1 MRTRTFRPLAP
12 WRYTIAALLGTL
24 GIIGLILFAL
34 YDSVTSAKVSEQQ
47 VRENTLAAELSN
59 FLLATRE
66 PDGSSLLENPTD
78 FSEAQ
83 RTLKFVH
90 LRKPFYA
97 YLLNRQNARQL
108 TAEKIV
114 WDAPRPCITEFFQK
128 SGQPDQPSSFSV
140 QVCFAVVSGDPSGRY
155 GYFAVRYPAEEIK
168 RHKIGGGLNG
178 EDRVVI
184 KFGTGRAA
192 PVVLV
197 YRAPTLAMS
206 RFPSQIARF
215 TGIHEMTAFLAS
227 APDRPLRQINAQAF
241 ERRGDGDDSRNYVTI
256 VGRLEG
262 GFLDTR
268 AETSD
273 AWPTPAVAGM
283 GIGLDIYRRAA
294 DGSEERLEVPMG
306 AKGRSLVSLQNAYL
320 ATVPSRAHLVISRS
334 SGSKNDV
341 VWSSA
346 NLSLPVMP
354 RRSDWQQRV
363 SDWWAP
369 KLLAMVRYKPKPSV
383 YAVPFLLP
391 APTGTV
397 NASLIAPPVALPGF
411 ATRAFGWLT
420 AALLLTIILAFGVAY
435 AVLRLR
441 LLTHLAWSM
450 TSGVIDPRVFKAV
463 DKRRDEFSTLWRVLR
478 QLYRRNQSNHV
489 FWMHRIQQAAAEKAK
504 HVRML
509 QARLELRQERLTA
522 IGHEIRS
529 PLASLLVRTEGNE
542 DHQHYVRRIHN
553 AIEAIFD
560 AATVEDGIQN
570 QKIICLPVD
579 LANYLARLVKNSK
592 ERFQGLVYEGPEG
605 GVVCLID
612 DIYLETVLH
621 HLLNTAVRYRFNGS
635 EINIRLISKPETN
648 EAIIEVYNGGQTIS
662 PENLK
667 SIFLYKTSESSDPQN
682 KGIGLFAAKSY
693 LIGMNA
699 TISAENRGAG
709 VAFVIVVPMVARKYF

>member
-1 MRTRTFRPLAP
+1 MRTKTFRPLAP

-24 GIIGLILFAL
+24 GILGLILFAL

-47 VRENTLAAELSN
+47 VRENILAAELSN

-66 PDGSSLLENPTD
+66 PDGSSLLENPAD
-78 FSEAQ
+78 FSEAN
-83 RTLKFVH
+83 RTLKFVQI
-90 LRKPFYA
+90 RKPFYT

-128 SGQPDQPSSFSV
+128 SVQPDQPSSFSV
-140 QVCFAVVSGDPSGRY
+140 QACFSVVPGDSSGRY
-155 GYFAVRYPAEEIK
+155 GYFALRYPSDVIR
-168 RHKIGGGLNG
+168 RHKVGGGLKG
-178 EDRVVI
+178 EDRVVLT
-184 KFGTGRAA
+184 FGTGRVA

-206 RFPSQIARF
+206 RYPSQISRF
-215 TGIHEMTAFLAS
+215 AGIHEMAAFLAS
-227 APDRPLRQINAQAF
+227 GPDRPLRQINAQAF
-241 ERRGDGDDSRNYVTI
+241 ERRGDGDDTRNYVTI
-256 VGRLEG
+256 VGRIEG
-262 GFLDTR
+262 SFIDAQ
-268 AETSD
+268 AETPD
-273 AWPTPAVAGM
+273 AWPTPTVAAM
-283 GIGLDIYRRAA
+283 GVGLDIYRRAV

-320 ATVPSRAHLVISRS
+320 STVPSRAQLVISRP
-334 SGSKNDV
+334 SGSQSHV

-346 NLSLPVMP
+346 NLSLPVTP

-369 KLLAMVRYKPKPSV
+369 KLMAMARYKPDPSM
-383 YAVPFLLP
+383 YALPFLLP
-391 APTGTV
+391 APIGTL
-397 NASLIAPPVALPGF
+397 NASLTAPPVALPGF

-420 AALLLTIILAFGVAY
+420 AALLLTIILAVGVAY

-450 TSGVIDPRVFKAV
+450 TSGAIAPRVLKSV

-478 QLYRRNQSNHV
+478 QFYRRNQSNHI
-489 FWMHRIQQAAAEKAK
+489 FWMRRMQQAAAEKAK
-504 HVRML
+504 QVQML

-542 DHQHYVRRIHN
+542 DHQYYLRRIHN

-579 LANYLARLVKNSK
+579 LADYLARLVENSK
-592 ERFQGLVYEGPEG
+592 ERFQGLVYEGPEV

-621 HLLNTAVRYRFNGS
+621 HLLNNAVRYRSIGS
-635 EINIRLISKPETN
+635 GITIRLISKPERS
-648 EAIIEVYNGGQTIS
+648 EAIIEVCNAGQAI
-662 PENLK
+662 PPDNLK
-667 SIFLYKTSESSDPQN
+667 SIFLYKTSDSSDPQN

-699 TISAENRGAG
+699 TITAENRDAG
-709 VAFVIVVPMVARKYF
+709 VAFVIVVPMVVKK